1 MSCFGAGAP
10 EDAILQAREEFH
22 QHLALT
28 RRQQQHH
35 LQSSDLL
42 DDSDLWDDK
51 DLDAELAGTA
61 FLKRS
66 LSSIVTVPK
75 SKNVLLSWQTDKKK
89 VSTCMVLGGMS

>member
-1 MSCFGAGAP
+1 MISGAP

-51 DLDAELAGTA
+51 DLDAELAG
-61 FLKRS
+61 
-66 LSSIVTVPK
+66 
-75 SKNVLLSWQTDKKK
+75 K
-89 VSTCMVLGGMS
+89 VFS